1 MINDFINTILST
13 VASID
18 PITRTLVSALFIML
32 ETSFLVGLVI
42 PGDTVVLIS
51 STAITTMPEY
61 IFMIVMV
68 IVGSLTGETI
78 GFFVGKYF
86 GPHIRKSWLGRKL
99 GEHRWEQAENYI
111 DRRGGIAVFLSR
123 FLPILHSLI
132 PLTVGMTKMRYRT
145 FIAWTSAACILWTV
159 VYVTLAAVLKDQYE
173 AFAAKYEW
181 AGLLF
186 IGIVLAIVISVS
198 LIKKR
203 IEKSQERFMD
213 TPGDNDATTVEDPL
227 GS

>member
-1 MINDFINTILST
+1 MNEILNNILSA
-13 VASID
+13 VASVD
-18 PITRTLVSALFIML
+18 PVTRTLLASLLILL

-51 STAITTMPEY
+51 STAITNLQEY
-61 IFMIVMV
+61 VFMIVMV

-86 GPHIRKSWLGRKL
+86 GPKIRTSWLGRKL
-99 GEHRWEQAENYI
+99 GPHRWEQAENYI

-123 FLPILHSLI
+123 FLPVLHSLI
-132 PLTVGMTKMRYRT
+132 PLTVGMTKMKYRT
-145 FIAWTSAACILWTV
+145 FITWTGAACIIWTF

-173 AFAAKYEW
+173 AFAAKYDW
-181 AGLLF
+181 AGFLF
-186 IGIVLAIVISVS
+186 LGIVVAFIIVAS

-203 IEKSQERFMD
+203 VEKTQEKYMEE
-213 TPGDNDATTVEDPL
+213 PGDHDPGTVENPL

>member
-1 MINDFINTILST
+1 MNEIINNILAT
-13 VASID
+13 VASVD
-18 PITRTLVSALFIML
+18 PVTRTLISALFIML

-51 STAITTMPEY
+51 STAITNLQEY
-61 IFMIVMV
+61 VFMVVMV

-78 GFFVGKYF
+78 GFFVGKFF
-86 GPHIRKSWLGRKL
+86 GPKIRTSWLGRKL
-99 GEHRWEQAENYI
+99 GPHRWQQAENYI

-132 PLTVGMTKMRYRT
+132 PLTVGMTKMKYRT
-145 FIAWTSAACILWTV
+145 FIAWTAAACVIWTF

-181 AGLLF
+181 AGFLF
-186 IGIVLAIVISVS
+186 IGIVVAFIVAVS

-203 IEKSQERFMD
+203 VEKTQEKYMD
-213 TPGDNDATTVEDPL
+213 EPGDHDSRTVENPL

>member
-1 MINDFINTILST
+1 MNEIINNILAT
-13 VASID
+13 VASVD
-18 PITRTLVSALFIML
+18 PVTRTLISALFIML

-51 STAITTMPEY
+51 STAITNLQEY
-61 IFMIVMV
+61 VFMVVMV

-78 GFFVGKYF
+78 GFFVGKFF
-86 GPHIRKSWLGRKL
+86 GPKIRTSWLGRKL
-99 GEHRWEQAENYI
+99 GPHRWQQAENYI

-132 PLTVGMTKMRYRT
+132 PLTVGMTKMKYRT
-145 FIAWTSAACILWTV
+145 FIAWTAAACVIWTF

-181 AGLLF
+181 AGFLF
-186 IGIVLAIVISVS
+186 IGIVVALIVAVS

-203 IEKSQERFMD
+203 VEKTQEKYMD
-213 TPGDNDATTVEDPL
+213 EPGDHDSRTVENPL

>member
-1 MINDFINTILST
+1 MNEIINNILAT
-13 VASID
+13 VASVD
-18 PITRTLVSALFIML
+18 PVTRTLISALFIML

-51 STAITTMPEY
+51 STAITNLQEY
-61 IFMIVMV
+61 VFMVVMV

-78 GFFVGKYF
+78 GFFVGKFF
-86 GPHIRKSWLGRKL
+86 GPKIRTSWLGRKL
-99 GEHRWEQAENYI
+99 GPHRWQQAENYI

-132 PLTVGMTKMRYRT
+132 PLTVGMTKMKYRT
-145 FIAWTSAACILWTV
+145 FISWTAAACVIWTF

-181 AGLLF
+181 AGFLF
-186 IGIVLAIVISVS
+186 IGIVVAFIVVVS

-203 IEKSQERFMD
+203 VEKTQEKYMD
-213 TPGDNDATTVEDPL
+213 EPGDHDSRTVENPL

>member
-1 MINDFINTILST
+1 MNEIINNILAT
-13 VASID
+13 VASVD
-18 PITRTLVSALFIML
+18 PVTRTLLSALFIML
-32 ETSFLVGLVI
+32 ETSFLVGLII

-51 STAITTMPEY
+51 STAITNLQEY
-61 IFMIVMV
+61 VFMVVMV

-86 GPHIRKSWLGRKL
+86 GPKIRTSWLGRKL
-99 GEHRWEQAENYI
+99 GPHRWEQAENYI

-132 PLTVGMTKMRYRT
+132 PLTVGMTKMKYRT
-145 FIAWTSAACILWTV
+145 FITWTAAACIIWTF

-173 AFAAKYEW
+173 AFAAKYDW
-181 AGLLF
+181 AGFLF
-186 IGIVLAIVISVS
+186 LGIVAAFIIGVS

-203 IEKSQERFMD
+203 VEKTQEKYMD
-213 TPGDNDATTVEDPL
+213 EPGDHDPGTVENPL